1 MCLTCL
7 LGVDAWPDGISEV
20 LKLSRKNSDAVYSGD
35 FRVTRI
41 IKVYD

>member
-20 LKLSRKNSDAVYSGD
+20 LKLSRKNVMLHIPWISELLE
-35 FRVTRI
+35 
-41 IKVYD
+41 